1 MPFFRIEKN
10 KNYTVMS
17 NYHLREKNMSLKA
30 KGLLSLML
38 SLPDGWDFSIN
49 GLISICKEERTA
61 IRAILKELEQFHYLV
76 RTSERDS
83 KGRFK
88 YIYNI
93 FELPQNPDVENL
105 YTDNLYAD
113 NVLQLNTEQSST
125 EQSSTFN
132 NERKKDKTS
141 EEQKTNKK
149 ENNSYEEII
158 SNFIDD
164 EVIKEAIYDFIK
176 MRKLI
181 KAPLTDRALKSILKK
196 LERFTKDKCIQ
207 IQILE
212 QSIRNN
218 WRDIFPLREDK
229 QNKVKNKEDG
239 FSEMLNEI
247 LN

>member
-93 FELPQNPDVENL
+93 FELPQNPHAENL
-105 YTDNLYAD
+105 YTDNLYTD
-113 NVLQLNTEQSST
+113 NVPQLITEQSIT
-125 EQSSTFN
+125 EQSITCN
-132 NERKKDKTS
+132 NERKKDEAS

-149 ENNSYEEII
+149 SNNSYEEII
-158 SNFIDD
+158 SNFTDD
-164 EVIKEAIYDFIK
+164 EVIKETIYDFIK

-181 KAPLTDRALKSILKK
+181 KAPLTDRALKGILKK
-196 LERFTKDKCIQ
+196 LNNLAKDKKTQ

-212 QSIRNN
+212 QSIMLNYRGV
-218 WRDIFPLREDK
+218 FPLKETK
-229 QNKVKNKEDG
+229 QTSNKSNDDG